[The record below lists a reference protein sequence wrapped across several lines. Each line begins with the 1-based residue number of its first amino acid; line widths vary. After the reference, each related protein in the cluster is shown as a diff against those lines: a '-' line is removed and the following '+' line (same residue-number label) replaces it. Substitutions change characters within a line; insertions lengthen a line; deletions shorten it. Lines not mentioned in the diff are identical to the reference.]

1 MDRCDFIK
9 TLGVGAAAAMTAP
22 EAFAQEAKRPNIL
35 WLSVEDIGPMHGCY
49 GDPIAVTPF
58 IDQLATEGV
67 RYSNA
72 FTCAGVCAPSR
83 YSSITGRYQTSDGAQ
98 HMRSG
103 SGAGFGQLDYYTRLP
118 EDVRFFTSYLRE
130 AGYYCT
136 NNSKEDYQV
145 DKPDDAW
152 DESSQAAHWRNRPD
166 PEQPVFHVFNI
177 FTTHE
182 SQVQRLGP
190 PRSRNRGGEP
200 PPNVHE
206 LPIRARAQLPE
217 ARRAER
223 DPPGNPATRG
233 PRFTAG

>member
-67 RYSNA
+67 
-72 FTCAGVCAPSR
+72 CAPSR
-83 YSSITGRYQTSDGAQ
+83 YSIITGRYQTSDGAQ

-103 SGAGFGQLDYYTRLP
+103 IGAGFGQLDYYTRLP
-118 EDVRFFTSYLRE
+118 EDVRFFTSYLRV

-152 DESSQAAHWRNRPD
+152 DESSQAAH
-166 PEQPVFHVFNI
+166 
-177 FTTHE
+177 
-182 SQVQRLGP
+182 
-190 PRSRNRGGEP
+190 
-200 PPNVHE
+200 
-206 LPIRARAQLPE
+206 
-217 ARRAER
+217 
-223 DPPGNPATRG
+223 
-233 PRFTAG
+233 